1 MLLDY
6 PYFIIYLDYIGL
18 IVCVAL
24 LLLLTNFIT
33 GNEGYGVSEAIK
45 RECSVMLSVPPYRH
59 LPSTFDS
66 LNVAVATGI
75 VLHPLQVNKSR
86 T

>member
-1 MLLDY
+1 MVTIQY
-6 PYFIIYLDYIGL
+6 YHH
-18 IVCVAL
+18 
-24 LLLLTNFIT
+24 T

-45 RECSVMLSVPPYRH
+45 RECSVMLSIPPYRH

-75 VLHPLQVNKSR
+75 VLHSLQVNKSR